1 MLLEVAKVD
10 RQIRD
15 ISRWQLSTVTL
26 SVSTTLITETPVTVL
41 QYYCNTAVVERLS
54 LYKFE

>member
-41 QYYCNTAVVERLS
+41 QYYCHTAGVERLS